1 MKSPNARPALTAAAA
16 AFLLLVLQELAA
28 SEIFSQA
35 SPLSGTRWQLVAIQS
50 MDDSTYTPRDSADYT
65 LAFNADH
72 SFAIRSGCN
81 QVQGRWTAEGS
92 SQLTFSEMAGTQAV
106 CPGDTLDERY
116 RAQFEWVRSYM
127 LRDGHLFMAT
137 MADGSIIEFSP
148 AAETRV
154 VARLMG
160 ENLQSDDPEEVQAQI
175 LDRLFADYAARN
187 DLAPTEA
194 EIEAYVTHM
203 ERAVAEELG
212 DEAES
217 IEDLTPDEQADY
229 RTMQREMARAMIGR
243 WKLNRALYEQYGG
256 RVIFQQLGP
265 EPLDA
270 YRVYLEERS
279 NAGDFMFLDETFEA
293 AFWRYFHDEPIHS
306 FYPPDEA
313 DDVFASAPWEQ

>member
-1 MKSPNARPALTAAAA
+1 MQSPNDRPVLTAAAVV
-16 AFLLLVLQELAA
+16 FLLLVLQALPA
-28 SEIFSQA
+28 SEIISQT

-50 MDDSTYTPRDSADYT
+50 MDDSTYTPRDSSDYT

-72 SFAIRSGCN
+72 SFAIRSDCN
-81 QVQGRWTAEGS
+81 QVQGSWTAKGS
-92 SQLTFSEMAGTQAV
+92 SQLRFSEMAGTQAA

-127 LRDGHLFMAT
+127 LRDGRLFLAT
-137 MADGSIIEFSP
+137 MADGSIIEFKP
-148 AAETRV
+148 AAETPV

-175 LDRLFADYAARN
+175 LDRLFSDYAARN

-217 IEDLTPDEQADY
+217 IEDLTPADQAEY
-229 RTMQREMARAMIGR
+229 RTMQREMAEAMIGR
-243 WKLNRALYEQYGG
+243 WKLNQALYEQYGG

-270 YRVYLEERS
+270 YRIYLEERR

-293 AFWRYFHDEPIHS
+293 AFWLYFRDESIHS

-313 DDVFASAPWEQ
+313 DGAFASAPWEQ